1 MSSSRQ
7 PYHDPSGDEMEHAYF
22 CYLADKF
29 EKQPELLDVALE
41 TIDRWVNHGHWAK
54 PKLDEWRQVIL
65 SAQSTRQGF
74 LTLTSLLRRDDEEAR
89 EFRGYDPFPAVL
101 DEQEKQSFSWISR
114 H

>member
-1 MSSSRQ
+1 MSSPKQ
-7 PYHDPSGDEMEHAYF
+7 PYHDSSGDEMEHAYF

-29 EKQPELLDVALE
+29 EKQPELLEVALE
-41 TIDRWVNHGHWAK
+41 TIDRWVSHGHWAK
-54 PKLDEWRQVIL
+54 PKLDEWRNVIV

-74 LTLTSLLRRDDEEAR
+74 AALTTLLRRDDEQAR

-101 DEQEKQSFSWISR
+101 NEQERQSFSWISR